1 MHEIAPGIHH
11 WTAPH
16 PKIKMNVSSY
26 WLEAPRVLLDPLDV
40 PDDVEGVTEIVLSN
54 RHHKRDAFEAAERF
68 GAPVCVPR
76 VGLHEFGDDEPVE
89 PYDFEEPF
97 AGGAITAYQVTE
109 YWPDDCALHIP
120 SVSALVIA
128 DTVINYGGL
137 RFVPEGGGQH
147 DGGEC
152 SEQDG
157 HTEGERHAVPQATVR
172 PPPRRTAFGAWRI
185 QDATLPA
192 PEHGTFATHGPCAQR
207 SSAVSASPA
216 GAEGLRR
223 SPSRWTT
230 RAAKG
235 VITSVAAIRSGCVTF
250 VAR

>member
-137 RFVPEGGGQH
+137 RFVPDNLMGDDPKAEKR
-147 DGGEC
+147 DMK
-152 SEQDG
+152 
-157 HTEGERHAVPQATVR
+157 
-172 PPPRRTAFGAWRI
+172 
-185 QDATLPA
+185 ATLGRLA
-192 PEHGTFATHGPCAQR
+192 DELEFEHLLLAHGDPVAGEGRERLREFAKA
-207 SSAVSASPA
+207 
-216 GAEGLRR
+216 
-223 SPSRWTT
+223 
-230 RAAKG
+230 
-235 VITSVAAIRSGCVTF
+235 
-250 VAR
+250 

>member
-26 WLEAPRVLLDPLDV
+26 WLEAPRVLLDPLNVPGDV
-40 PDDVEGVTEIVLSN
+40 RDVREIVLSN
-54 RHHKRDAFEAAERF
+54 RHHKREAFEAAERF
-68 GAPVCVPR
+68 GAPVRVPR

-120 SVSALVIA
+120 AVSALVIA

-137 RFVPEGGGQH
+137 RFVPDNLMGDDPEAEKR
-147 DGGEC
+147 DMK
-152 SEQDG
+152 
-157 HTEGERHAVPQATVR
+157 
-172 PPPRRTAFGAWRI
+172 
-185 QDATLPA
+185 ATLGRLA
-192 PEHGTFATHGPCAQR
+192 DGLEFEHLLLAHGDPVASEGRKRLREFARG
-207 SSAVSASPA
+207 
-216 GAEGLRR
+216 
-223 SPSRWTT
+223 
-230 RAAKG
+230 
-235 VITSVAAIRSGCVTF
+235 
-250 VAR
+250 

>member
-40 PDDVEGVTEIVLSN
+40 PGDVRDVREIVLSN
-54 RHHKRDAFEAAERF
+54 RHHKRDAFDAAERF
-68 GAPVCVPR
+68 GAPVRVPR

-109 YWPDDCALHIP
+109 YWPDDAALHIP
-120 SVSALVIA
+120 SASALVIA

-137 RFVPEGGGQH
+137 RFVPDNLMGDDPEAEKR
-147 DGGEC
+147 DMK
-152 SEQDG
+152 
-157 HTEGERHAVPQATVR
+157 
-172 PPPRRTAFGAWRI
+172 
-185 QDATLPA
+185 ATLGRLA
-192 PEHGTFATHGPCAQR
+192 DELEFEHLLVAHGTPIPGEGRERLRDFA
-207 SSAVSASPA
+207 SA
-216 GAEGLRR
+216 
-223 SPSRWTT
+223 
-230 RAAKG
+230 
-235 VITSVAAIRSGCVTF
+235 
-250 VAR
+250 

>member
-40 PDDVEGVTEIVLSN
+40 PGDVRDVREIVLSN
-54 RHHKRDAFEAAERF
+54 RHHKRDAFDAAERF
-68 GAPVCVPR
+68 GAPVRVPR

-120 SVSALVIA
+120 SVRALVIA

-137 RFVPEGGGQH
+137 RFVPDNLMGDDPEAEKR
-147 DGGEC
+147 DMK
-152 SEQDG
+152 
-157 HTEGERHAVPQATVR
+157 
-172 PPPRRTAFGAWRI
+172 
-185 QDATLPA
+185 ATLGRLA
-192 PEHGTFATHGPCAQR
+192 DELEFKHLLLAHGDPVAGEGRERLRDFA
-207 SSAVSASPA
+207 SA
-216 GAEGLRR
+216 
-223 SPSRWTT
+223 
-230 RAAKG
+230 
-235 VITSVAAIRSGCVTF
+235 
-250 VAR
+250 